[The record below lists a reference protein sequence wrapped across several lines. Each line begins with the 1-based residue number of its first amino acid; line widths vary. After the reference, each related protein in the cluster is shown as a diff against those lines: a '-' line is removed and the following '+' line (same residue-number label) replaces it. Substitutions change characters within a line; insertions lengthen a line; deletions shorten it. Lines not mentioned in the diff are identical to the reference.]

1 MQEQKN
7 EQKQAHTHR
16 PVFVG
21 FGSLKGGVGK
31 SSIAE
36 ILASYLYYE
45 KKLNLFV
52 VDCDFSQYSF
62 FNMRERD
69 KQTIDNGNTT
79 LLERMKNHFER
90 FNKRSYPII
99 KSTSEKALQDAENFI
114 AEHSTEK
121 FDYVFF
127 DLPGRADDA
136 SLVGLTID
144 LDYVVSPI
152 EPDPQSLVACMS
164 YALSIRDLGVSLT
177 SSKIRQIYML
187 WNKIDKRVNPA
198 VIEFYDREIARQ
210 ELGILDSRLPRS
222 SRFKKELTPDN
233 RDVFRSTYI
242 QPDKKLLVG
251 SGIEELAEEIIKK
264 LTL

>member
-7 EQKQAHTHR
+7 EHTHR
-16 PVFVG
+16 PVYVG
-21 FGSLKGGVGK
+21 LGSLKGGVGK

-45 KKLNLFV
+45 KKRNLFV

-62 FNMRERD
+62 YNMRERD
-69 KQTIDNGNTT
+69 KQTVQNGSSA
-79 LLERMKNHFER
+79 LLERMKNHFEGFGKPAYR
-90 FNKRSYPII
+90 VL
-99 KSTSEKALQDAENFI
+99 KSTSENALKDAESFI
-114 AEHSTEK
+114 EERNGEK

-127 DLPGRADDA
+127 DLPGRADDTA
-136 SLVGLTID
+136 LVGLTVD
-144 LDYVVSPI
+144 LDYIVSPI

-164 YALSIRDLGVSLT
+164 YALAVRDLGVSLT

-198 VIEFYDREIARQ
+198 VIEFYDQEIARR
-210 ELGILDSRLPRS
+210 ELGILQSRLPRS
-222 SRFKKELTPDN
+222 SRFKKEITPDN
-233 RDVFRSTYI
+233 RDVFRSTYLP
-242 QPDKKLLVG
+242 PDKKLLAG
-251 SGIEELAEEIIKK
+251 SGIEELAEEIIRK

>member
-1 MQEQKN
+1 MQEQRN
-7 EQKQAHTHR
+7 EQTHK

-45 KKLNLFV
+45 KKRNLFV

-62 FNMRERD
+62 YNMRERD
-69 KQTIDNGNTT
+69 KQTIQDGSSA

-114 AEHSTEK
+114 VEHSGEK

-136 SLVGLTID
+136 SLVGLTVD
-144 LDYVVSPI
+144 LDYVISPI

-164 YALSIRDLGVSLT
+164 YALAIRDLGDSLT
-177 SSKIRQIYML
+177 SSKIRQI
-187 WNKIDKRVNPA
+187 
-198 VIEFYDREIARQ
+198 
-210 ELGILDSRLPRS
+210 
-222 SRFKKELTPDN
+222 
-233 RDVFRSTYI
+233 
-242 QPDKKLLVG
+242 
-251 SGIEELAEEIIKK
+251 
-264 LTL
+264 

>member
-7 EQKQAHTHR
+7 EQTRK
-16 PVFVG
+16 PVYVG

-36 ILASYLYYE
+36 ILASYLFYE
-45 KKLNLFV
+45 KKRNLFV

-62 FNMRERD
+62 YNMRERD
-69 KQTIDNGNTT
+69 KQTVHNGSSA
-79 LLERMKNHFER
+79 LLERMKNHFESFGKPAYR
-90 FNKRSYPII
+90 IL
-99 KSTSEKALQDAENFI
+99 KSTSENAMKDAGSFLLERKGEN
-114 AEHSTEK
+114 

-127 DLPGRADDA
+127 DLPGRADDTA
-136 SLVGLTID
+136 LVGLTVD
-144 LDYVVSPI
+144 LDYVISPI

-164 YALSIRDLGVSLT
+164 YALAVRDLGVSLT

-198 VIEFYDREIARQ
+198 VIDFYDKEIAKQ

-222 SRFKKELTPDN
+222 SRFKKEITHDN
-233 RDVFRSTYI
+233 GPIFRSTYLP
-242 QPDKKLLVG
+242 PDRKLLAG
-251 SGIEELAEEIIKK
+251 SGIEELAEEFIKK
-264 LTL
+264 LIP